1 MKMKNLEDLIRR
13 YPALEGNKESIWKA
27 YEILAETYKNDGKV
41 LICGNGGSASDAE
54 HIVGELMKEFHRK
67 RPVPAEFAKNLQE
80 LEEDPSD
87 LINGL
92 QGTLMAISL
101 NSQTSIM
108 TAFCNDADPSLVFA
122 QQVLGYGRKGDT
134 LIGLSTSGNSANVLK
149 AARTAKALGMKVVL
163 ISGKGGGKIAPLA
176 DAAICLPETDTYK
189 IQEYTLPVYHTLC
202 LMLEDTF
209 FSEGESKA

>member
-1 MKMKNLEDLIRR
+1 MKNLEDLIVR
-13 YPALEGNKESIWKA
+13 YPALAGNKESIWKA

-41 LICGNGGSASDAE
+41 LICGNGGSASDSE

-67 RPVPAEFAKNLQE
+67 RPVPTEFAESLKA

-92 QGTLMAISL
+92 QGALPAISL
-101 NSQTSIM
+101 NSHVALM

-134 LIGLSTSGNSANVLK
+134 LIALSTSGNSGNVLK
-149 AARTAKALGMKVVL
+149 AARAARALGIKVIL
-163 ISGKGGGKIAPLA
+163 ISGAGGGKIAPLS

-189 IQEYTLPVYHTLC
+189 VQEYTLPVYHTLC

-209 FSEGESKA
+209 FGDCESRV